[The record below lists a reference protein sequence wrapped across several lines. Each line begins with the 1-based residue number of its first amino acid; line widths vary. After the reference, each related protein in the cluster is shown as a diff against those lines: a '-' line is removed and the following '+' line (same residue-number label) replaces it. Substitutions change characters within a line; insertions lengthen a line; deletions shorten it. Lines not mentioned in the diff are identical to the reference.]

1 MLKKLEFWSI
11 LLPLSTQRNI
21 AFSKEFHLFIKK
33 KKETKTFCAS
43 KDIIKKVRRQRMG
56 EIHVSDRELYLEYIR
71 NSYNSSIIKRQ
82 PK

>member
-43 KDIIKKVRRQRMG
+43 KDIIKKVRR
-56 EIHVSDRELYLEYIR
+56 
-71 NSYNSSIIKRQ
+71 
-82 PK
+82 